1 MNEQEYI
8 KKASR
13 LDRIFKFMITTIALT
28 ILVILTYLINVVVTQ
43 NQRDIAHIAAYDKNI
58 TAQIQQ
64 DHQIQQETLKVDDDI
79 KSYIKC
85 IALNLS
91 TTPVDQVPNLAKC
104 EVSVK

>member
-64 DHQIQQETLKVDDDI
+64 ETLKVDDDI